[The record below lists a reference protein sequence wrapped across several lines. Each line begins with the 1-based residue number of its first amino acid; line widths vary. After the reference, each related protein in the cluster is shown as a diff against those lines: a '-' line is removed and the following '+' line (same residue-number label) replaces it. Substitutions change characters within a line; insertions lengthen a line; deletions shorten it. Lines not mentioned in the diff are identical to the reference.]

1 MCEMQRSIL
10 KDKSKT
16 FALRA
21 IRLYKYLCK
30 EKREYVLSKQML
42 RSSTSIGANV
52 AEAFYGQSEA
62 DFIAKLSIAQKE
74 AAETLYWLELL
85 HESDYLQQ
93 NEFDSIYC
101 DAEELIKLLTTSI
114 KTVKDKLNH

>member
-1 MCEMQRSIL
+1 MRQSIL
-10 KDKSKT
+10 KDESKN

-21 IRLYKYLCK
+21 IRLYKYLCE

-62 DFIAKLSIAQKE
+62 DFVSKLSIAQKE
-74 AAETLYWLELL
+74 ASETMYWMELL
-85 HESDYLQQ
+85 YGSGYLQQ
-93 NEFDSIYC
+93 HEFDSMYH
-101 DAEELIKLLTTSI
+101 DAEELIKLLTSSI
-114 KTVKDKLNH
+114 KTVKSKRNN

>member
-1 MCEMQRSIL
+1 MSKSIL

-62 DFIAKLSIAQKE
+62 DFVSKLSIAQKE
-74 AAETLYWLELL
+74 VGETLYWLELL
-85 HESDYLQQ
+85 HESGYLQQ

-101 DAEELIKLLTTSI
+101 DAEELVRLLTSSI
-114 KTVKDKLNH
+114 KTAKNKLNH

>member
-1 MCEMQRSIL
+1 MQRSIL
-10 KDKSKT
+10 KDKSKA

-74 AAETLYWLELL
+74 VAETLYWLELL
-85 HESDYLQQ
+85 HESDYLQN
-93 NEFDSIYC
+93 NEFDIIYC
-101 DAEELIKLLTTSI
+101 GAEELIKLLTTSI